1 MNCEVWRWGVKTCSE
16 SRGSWGESI
25 DPLDPPKRLL
35 YQPCQ
40 KCLSLAIKWNGF
52 FIYNLKNAWLESAV
66 YSVEESLGDPPH
78 KVDYHVEESVYMIQ
92 LGQSDP

>member
-1 MNCEVWRWGVKTCSE
+1 M
-16 SRGSWGESI
+16 

-40 KCLSLAIKWNGF
+40 KFLSLAIKWNGF
-52 FIYNLKNAWLESAV
+52 FIYNLKNTWLESAV
-66 YSVEESLGDPPH
+66 YSVEVSLGDPPH